1 MEKLKLLLVT
11 NKYNLNFRYTWRKVD
26 EQVCGMPQQVL
37 PTGHDLV
44 VELLGEKVIANLMES
59 WCFDLKTISSILFND
74 VKESVGSSTQ
84 HGQQLSPPH
93 DDFQVDIDP
102 TMGQDLRC
110 ILDIFLEHTHYICK
124 KYELGVERIIEH
136 NEAMGARIIKEF
148 QKSFMEMKSFGEKLQ
163 QELCKKVDIFME
175 FTVQLKQ
182 RNIPRLVY
190 FVQKNNQMPTF
201 GTLVTSFIPGLKCAQ
216 LHLMCEHIDGIHDV
230 KNQEGFEVMLANET
244 FQKVRPLLDK
254 GLQILSIL
262 LKVGA
267 QLTIGLASQVPDLK
281 IGSIFGGAS
290 LIIPAQ
296 LPMTISS
303 SITSEKQMAKEV
315 ADKWLVD
322 TMKQVPDIV
331 RSFDLHKVIYW
342 TGQCKG
348 QMAWVCGEHKELGL
362 NNKSLREI

>member
-1 MEKLKLLLVT
+1 MDQVVGVEKLKLLLIT
-11 NKYNLNFRYTWRKVD
+11 NKYNLNFRYTWPKVE
-26 EQVCGMPQQVL
+26 EQISGMPRQVL

-44 VELLGEKVIANLMES
+44 VELLGEKTIANLMES
-59 WCFDLKTISSILFND
+59 WCLELKTISSILSND
-74 VKESVGSSTQ
+74 VKELVGSSTQ
-84 HGQQLSPPH
+84 HGQQVSPPH

-110 ILDIFLEHTHYICK
+110 ILDTFVEHARYICK

-148 QKSFMEMKSFGEKLQ
+148 QKSSMEMKSFGEKLQ
-163 QELCKKVDIFME
+163 QELCKKVDTFME

-182 RNIPRLVY
+182 RDIPRLAY

-201 GTLVTSFIPGLKCAQ
+201 GTLVTSFIPGIKCAK

-230 KNQEGFEVMLANET
+230 KDQEGFEVMLASET
-244 FQKVRPLLDK
+244 FQKVQPLLDK

-267 QLTIGLASQVPDLK
+267 QLTIGLASQVPDLN
-281 IGSIFGGAS
+281 IGLIFGGAS
-290 LIIPAQ
+290 LIIPDQ

-303 SITSEKQMAKEV
+303 SITSEK
-315 ADKWLVD
+315 
-322 TMKQVPDIV
+322 
-331 RSFDLHKVIYW
+331 
-342 TGQCKG
+342 
-348 QMAWVCGEHKELGL
+348 
-362 NNKSLREI
+362 